1 MKGLEEFMNKKPP
14 LFFALLIIAI
24 LVSAC
29 GTSSEDK
36 LSCTL
41 TIVTHTETII
51 DSKTVSFAEGE
62 SVLDILIA
70 AVQEA
75 KLQLEYTGAGATAYV
90 QGINDLYEFDE
101 GSESGWVYTVNG
113 EEIMESAGTCKPQDG
128 DTLIW
133 QYITGQ

>member
-1 MKGLEEFMNKKPP
+1 MNKRNP
-14 LFFALLIIAI
+14 LFAALLIIVL

-29 GTSSEDK
+29 GSSSDDK

-41 TIVTHTETII
+41 SVITHTEAII
-51 DSKTVSFAEGE
+51 DGEAVSFAEGE

-75 KLQLEYTGAGATAYV
+75 KLQLEYSGAGATAYV
-90 QGINDLYEFDE
+90 RGINDLYEFDE
-101 GSESGWVYTVNG
+101 GPESGWVYTVNG
-113 EEIMESAGTCKPQDG
+113 EEIMESAGAYKPRDG

>member
-1 MKGLEEFMNKKPP
+1 MNKKIS
-14 LFFALLIIAI
+14 LFFALFIIVMV
-24 LVSAC
+24 VSSC
-29 GTSSEDK
+29 GSASEDK

-41 TIVTHTETII
+41 SIVTHAETII

-62 SVLDILIA
+62 SVLDILIK

-75 KLQLEYTGAGATAYV
+75 KLQLEYTGTGATAYV

-101 GSESGWVYTVNG
+101 GPESGWVYTVNG
-113 EEIMESAGTCKPQDG
+113 EEIMESAGTYKPLDG

-133 QYITGQ
+133 QYITEQ